1 MTSEGVL
8 ESQFDRDLRD
18 KNELNKQLSEV
29 LPEISVNKRYQSNT
43 GTYKRKSSY
52 TASEPSAKKTQT
64 DYSETYS
71 KSRPWS
77 SQYKIPCTNYYKGD
91 NFFRGDNKSK
101 NVVSSFQRNFQTKRV

>member
-1 MTSEGVL
+1 MFFG
-8 ESQFDRDLRD
+8 SQFDKDLRD
-18 KNELNKQLSEV
+18 KKEINKQLSEV

-52 TASEPSAKKTQT
+52 MAPEPTAKKTGN

-77 SQYKIPCTNYYKGD
+77 SQYKIPRTNYYKGD
-91 NFFRGDNKSK
+91 NFFRGGNKSK
-101 NVVSSFQRNFQTKRV
+101 NVVKM